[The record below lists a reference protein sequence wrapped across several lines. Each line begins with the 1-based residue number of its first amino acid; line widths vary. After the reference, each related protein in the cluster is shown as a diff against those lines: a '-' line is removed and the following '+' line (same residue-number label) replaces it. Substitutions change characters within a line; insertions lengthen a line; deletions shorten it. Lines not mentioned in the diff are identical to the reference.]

1 MPRVL
6 DEALPLPLLLQSLSL
21 PLPQSLPLLLSLPL
35 PLRFAKSLRHA
46 QRILANFREPSACV
60 SLSLLLCYLNCPPA
74 NARGRCSATQRQPR
88 RLIFNLIC
96 SLISHLIC
104 KPDTVRMRSS
114 CQTIDVGSVD
124 NLHKYL
130 PNHRMPLPRM
140 VPTAACAEWASCF
153 SSGSWQKKPKKAKK
167 KCWPDT
173 IKKTRYKDRRGAKN
187 VLRVPT
193 NRDQTA
199 TPTMTTTATAAK
211 TTPDSSLVRTLR
223 AYATLKRRQKVLSI

>member
-6 DEALPLPLLLQSLSL
+6 DEALPQSLL
-21 PLPQSLPLLLSLPL
+21 LPQSLPLLLSLPLPL

-60 SLSLLLCYLNCPPA
+60 SLSFLLCYLNCPPA
-74 NARGRCSATQRQPR
+74 NARGRCSATQRQLR

-104 KPDTVRMRSS
+104 QPDTVRMRSS
-114 CQTIDVGSVD
+114 CQTNDVGSVD

-130 PNHRMPLPRM
+130 PNHRMPLPWM

-153 SSGSWQKKPKKAKK
+153 SGGSLQKKAKKAKK

-199 TPTMTTTATAAK
+199 TPTTM
-211 TTPDSSLVRTLR
+211 TPDSSLVQTLR
-223 AYATLKRRQKVLSI
+223 ASAQA